1 MPRYRDIPAPEGM
14 QHCPRCR
21 TDKPLADFEPAPKRA
36 CGRSQQCH
44 DCLASEREERA
55 AVRQISKESAA
66 RMLEIQY
73 RPTPEPIPATPPER
87 LFPSEFKT
95 AEYFRQVDAT
105 RRRQRL
111 QRRK

>member
-1 MPRYRDIPAPEGM
+1 MPRYKDIPAPEGM

-36 CGRSQQCH
+36 CGLSQQCH
-44 DCLASEREERA
+44 NCLASEREERA
-55 AVRQISKESAA
+55 AVRQISEESAA

-73 RPTPEPIPATPPER
+73 RTIPALDLPEDVHLDPEIGTDPYYR
-87 LFPSEFKT
+87 HLNS
-95 AEYFRQVDAT
+95 T